1 MGAYANAIWPRPALH
16 VRMMRFSRRLA
27 RGVARRA
34 APVVGMGRLLAL
46 RNSILALTP
55 EPDASEIARVI
66 AAPLRM
72 NPASQPP
79 RVVQVIGSLAGGG
92 AERQL
97 SLFAARAHEL
107 RLAHQTVLTLHEAS
121 GALGQNRPR
130 LEAAGVEVRHAG
142 AQGNAAVIA
151 QITSNRQLRTRLAAI
166 PASNAQYAGELAGE
180 FIALEPDIVH
190 AWLDHANIAAGIAA
204 IAAGVPR
211 VVLSLRSLNPERTP
225 RFYAPWMRAWY
236 AHLAAD
242 PRVQLV
248 ANSSA
253 GAEDYA
259 QWLGI
264 SARSIAV
271 VHNGFDASSF
281 VAPTRPELDALRAS
295 LAPNGR
301 PLVIGVFRLSEEKQP
316 LVFIE
321 IARLL
326 RERIPEA
333 RFAIAGDGP
342 MFAEVAQAAARLGS
356 TVTMLGARH
365 DVPALLACADASML
379 CSRLE
384 GNPNVLIESQ
394 ALGCPVVATRAGG
407 AVDAVID
414 GETGFLHDVGDAQ
427 RMAQSLARLISEPT
441 LRASMSCAAAEFAH
455 RRFGLDRMV
464 KQTAA
469 LYR

>member
-1 MGAYANAIWPRPALH
+1 M
-16 VRMMRFSRRLA
+16 
-27 RGVARRA
+27 
-34 APVVGMGRLLAL
+34 
-46 RNSILALTP
+46 
-55 EPDASEIARVI
+55 
-66 AAPLRM
+66 
-72 NPASQPP
+72 
-79 RVVQVIGSLAGGG
+79 
-92 AERQL
+92 
-97 SLFAARAHEL
+97 
-107 RLAHQTVLTLHEAS
+107 
-121 GALGQNRPR
+121 
-130 LEAAGVEVRHAG
+130 
-142 AQGNAAVIA
+142 
-151 QITSNRQLRTRLAAI
+151 
-166 PASNAQYAGELAGE
+166 
-180 FIALEPDIVH
+180 
-190 AWLDHANIAAGIAA
+190 
-204 IAAGVPR
+204 
-211 VVLSLRSLNPERTP
+211 
-225 RFYAPWMRAWY
+225 
-236 AHLAAD
+236 
-242 PRVQLV
+242 
-248 ANSSA
+248 
-253 GAEDYA
+253 
-259 QWLGI
+259 
-264 SARSIAV
+264 
-271 VHNGFDASSF
+271 
-281 VAPTRPELDALRAS
+281 
-295 LAPNGR
+295 
-301 PLVIGVFRLSEEKQP
+301 IGVFRLSEEKQP
-316 LVFIE
+316 LAFIE

-464 KQTAA
+464 TQTAA

>member
-1 MGAYANAIWPRPALH
+1 M
-16 VRMMRFSRRLA
+16 
-27 RGVARRA
+27 
-34 APVVGMGRLLAL
+34 
-46 RNSILALTP
+46 
-55 EPDASEIARVI
+55 
-66 AAPLRM
+66 
-72 NPASQPP
+72 
-79 RVVQVIGSLAGGG
+79 
-92 AERQL
+92 
-97 SLFAARAHEL
+97 
-107 RLAHQTVLTLHEAS
+107 
-121 GALGQNRPR
+121 
-130 LEAAGVEVRHAG
+130 
-142 AQGNAAVIA
+142 
-151 QITSNRQLRTRLAAI
+151 
-166 PASNAQYAGELAGE
+166 
-180 FIALEPDIVH
+180 
-190 AWLDHANIAAGIAA
+190 
-204 IAAGVPR
+204 
-211 VVLSLRSLNPERTP
+211 
-225 RFYAPWMRAWY
+225 
-236 AHLAAD
+236 
-242 PRVQLV
+242 
-248 ANSSA
+248 
-253 GAEDYA
+253 
-259 QWLGI
+259 
-264 SARSIAV
+264 

-281 VAPTRPELDALRAS
+281 VAPTRSELDALRAS

-326 RERIPEA
+326 REQIPEA

-464 KQTAA
+464 TQTAA

>member
-1 MGAYANAIWPRPALH
+1 
-16 VRMMRFSRRLA
+16 
-27 RGVARRA
+27 
-34 APVVGMGRLLAL
+34 
-46 RNSILALTP
+46 
-55 EPDASEIARVI
+55 
-66 AAPLRM
+66 
-72 NPASQPP
+72 
-79 RVVQVIGSLAGGG
+79 
-92 AERQL
+92 
-97 SLFAARAHEL
+97 
-107 RLAHQTVLTLHEAS
+107 
-121 GALGQNRPR
+121 
-130 LEAAGVEVRHAG
+130 
-142 AQGNAAVIA
+142 
-151 QITSNRQLRTRLAAI
+151 
-166 PASNAQYAGELAGE
+166 
-180 FIALEPDIVH
+180 
-190 AWLDHANIAAGIAA
+190 
-204 IAAGVPR
+204 
-211 VVLSLRSLNPERTP
+211 
-225 RFYAPWMRAWY
+225 MRAWY